1 MWTFIE
7 KTFEIMPTA
16 NSFVSVNV
24 NAPREVAREQKFD
37 IEVTVQNQTNR
48 NEDTV
53 QVWIEPK
60 DSASER
66 LILYWATLLNDSSTN
81 EQYKTQES
89 VSLQGKKAETVR
101 FKGLNIPSAVVLDA
115 DFYEYQI
122 VVYSKS
128 GQDRPIFIPCQLK
141 VQPSLVQESRKHQFH
156 LSEVMDSEYPLE
168 LEVDP
173 QTGCT
178 EHCIEIR
185 VENIFHRVDKLRIA
199 CDFNR
204 SWHRIESADGGN
216 SINVNPRRVG
226 SVRLFLTLPQNA
238 SSDVVYSP
246 TLRMFSDIKE
256 DQEVCRQI
264 IYFKVKPFYGL
275 DNEGVVVKFVEPRLR
290 LPRRRE
296 EKEDQTEVQGE
307 QDGKQ
312 TTKLLKRLQESLDW
326 GRFNL
331 LLDNHSNRRRYV
343 MLRVEFSPEFSCK
356 YYVLDDQ
363 KNLLN
368 ETIIELTPGE
378 SKPLQLWVNPKAAI
392 PLGWIRPRWQER
404 EYEVSLRLKNAN
416 PRSSLSDQ
424 TWKTLPLSSQEES
437 ATIVLKPTPS
447 GLLFLLVA
455 LLVLGAG
462 AVALWLAWHMWRLP
476 PTPTLDSFEFSEE
489 SLDEDE
495 GEMFLGN
502 NGVNGNGE
510 RQNGMFLTWRV
521 ENAEQVQAFRL
532 LSQDTLGQQE
542 QQRFRVPDSLA
553 QGSNQEVFEPIIM
566 NGVICQPVLS
576 EGREEEESQTL
587 DCHYDLAGLDVTR
600 DYSFRLEVFPKP
612 AESWFGVR
620 KRGSQEPVAVAETQT
635 LTFDAPAIEAL
646 RLEYQFTE
654 IQDQVDLTWD
664 LSYGEQVALVTVTML
679 DEQGQTTVYRY
690 GADNGALLGED
701 EGTRLVCQERQGQT
715 GDSFIRRQGSGED
728 AAADPSWLSCRW
740 SLESL
745 LDSGL
750 YRFKVAV
757 FTEQNLREAVDER
770 ETQETV
776 SLSDPQLRGFRTTGT
791 NYEVGEPVRVS
802 WAIDHPQR
810 LDRLELTLQ
819 DGEGQHLEEL
829 PPGLFPHTPEAMLQH
844 EDCRTEETGEMLQL
858 LCEGVE
864 LVGLPIG
871 RYLFEAGLLL
881 RNGGEEPMRRQS
893 RPVTVEPLRLPAE
906 GGRPGRDSLFDED
919 RFQLRINGKLVEESP
934 QVFRFALDEGGT
946 PRELEIA
953 WQVVAE
959 GRDVTVELLPIP
971 GEDVGLSGAFRYP
984 LREAPQDLRLML
996 RVTNELGEE
1005 ASRVAVIQTYRS
1017 QGQTGRSG
1025 ETPGVRPGGEG
1036 EPLPPSQPLQV
1047 PPQVD

>member
-1 MWTFIE
+1 MQ
-7 KTFEIMPTA
+7 TA
-16 NSFVSVNV
+16 NNFVNV
-24 NAPREVAREQKFD
+24 NVEAPREFPREAEFS
-37 IEVTVQNQTNR
+37 IRVTVQNQVGGGT
-48 NEDTV
+48 ETV
-53 QVWIEPK
+53 QIWLEPK
-60 DSASER
+60 DNASGR
-66 LILYWATLLNDSSTN
+66 LITYWATLLSESYQNEIYST
-81 EQYKTQES
+81 EKV
-89 VSLQGKKAETVR
+89 VSLEGNQAQTIEFNNLK
-101 FKGLNIPSAVVLDA
+101 IPSAAVLDA
-115 DFYEYQI
+115 EFYEYQI
-122 VVYSKS
+122 VVSSQS
-128 GQDRPIFIPCQLK
+128 GKGRTIFIPCQLK
-141 VQPSLVQESRKHQFH
+141 VQPSPADKPRTHQFT
-156 LSEVMDSEYPLE
+156 LSEVMDSEQPLE

-178 EHCIEIR
+178 ERSIEIR
-185 VENIFHRVDKLRIA
+185 VENIFHRVDRLRIT

-204 SWHRIESADGGN
+204 NWHHIKSPDGGN

-226 SVRLFLTLPQNA
+226 SAQLLLTLPKNA
-238 SSDVVYSP
+238 ASDVVYSP
-246 TLRMFSDIKE
+246 MLRLFSEIKNN
-256 DQEVCRQI
+256 QEVCRKI
-264 IYFKVKPFYGL
+264 IYFRVKPFYGV
-275 DNEGVVVKFVEPRLR
+275 DNEGVIVKFIEPRLR

-296 EKEDQTEVQGE
+296 EKDEDRQGDDNTESPGE
-307 QDGKQ
+307 PQQRGTSKRFN
-312 TTKLLKRLQESLDW
+312 RLQTSPDW

-331 LLDNHSNRRRYV
+331 LLKNQSNLGRSV
-343 MLRVEFSPEFSCK
+343 MLIVDILPEFACK
-356 YYVLDDQ
+356 YHVLDAQ
-363 KNLLN
+363 KNRLN
-368 ETIIELTPGE
+368 ETIIDLRPGE
-378 SKPLQLWVNPKAAI
+378 SKPLQLWVNPKAKI
-392 PLGWIRPRWQER
+392 SLGRIRPRWQER
-404 EYEVSLRLKNAN
+404 EYQVSLRLKNAN
-416 PRSSLSDQ
+416 PRSGLSDQ
-424 TWKTLPLSSQEES
+424 IWKTLPLSSQEES

-462 AVALWLAWHMWRLP
+462 ALALWLVWRMWRLSP
-476 PTPTLDSFEFSEE
+476 APTLESFEFSEGFP
-489 SLDEDE
+489 DEDE
-495 GEMFLGN
+495 GGSFLGN
-502 NGVNGNGE
+502 NGVNGNGDD
-510 RQNGMFLTWRV
+510 QNGRFLTWRV
-521 ENAEQVQAFRL
+521 ENAEQLHGFRL

-542 QQRFRVPDSLA
+542 QQRFRIPESPG
-553 QGSNQEVFEPIIM
+553 QGSARERFEPVTM
-566 NGVICQPVLS
+566 NGLVCQPVLS
-576 EGREEEESQTL
+576 GGREEDESQAL
-587 DCHYDLAGLDVTR
+587 DCRYDLAGLDVTR
-600 DYSFRLEVFPKP
+600 DYSFRLEVFPK
-612 AESWFGVR
+612 ADESLFGVR
-620 KRGSQEPVAVAETQT
+620 KRESQEPVAVAETQT
-635 LTFDAPAIEAL
+635 LTFDAPAIEEL
-646 RLEYQFTE
+646 RLDYQFTE

-664 LSYGEQVALVTVTML
+664 LSYGEQVALVTVTIL

-690 GADNGALLGED
+690 GADNDALLGED
-701 EGTRLVCQERQGQT
+701 EGTRLVCDERRGQT
-715 GDSFIRRQGSGED
+715 GDSFIRRNAGADTG
-728 AAADPSWLSCRW
+728 AAAEPSWLSCRW

-776 SLSDPQLRGFRTTGT
+776 SLSDPRLRGFRTMATT
-791 NYEVGEPVRVS
+791 YEVGEPVRVS

-819 DGEGQHLEEL
+819 DGEGQHLEEF

-893 RPVTVEPLRLPAE
+893 RRVTVEPLRLAAE

-934 QVFRFALDEGGT
+934 QVFRFALAEGGT

-953 WQVVAE
+953 WQVLAG

-1005 ASRVAVIQTYRS
+1005 ASRVAVIQTYLS

-1025 ETPGVRPGGEG
+1025 ETPGVRPGREG